1 MTAQMSVGAM
11 PPAEIQQDEPILQ
24 QDNQFERPGKAEDSW
39 SKSERY
45 ASERSRTDRP
55 NALSKSQRAYRVTG
69 MIDGREQTVSNLLNG
84 QTIEDSHIDCD
95 FCASQFDL
103 LDQSQCLLVKKK
115 MLR

>member
-24 QDNQFERPGKAEDSW
+24 QDNQFEGPGKAEDSW

-69 MIDGREQTVSNLLNG
+69 MIDGRE
-84 QTIEDSHIDCD
+84 
-95 FCASQFDL
+95 
-103 LDQSQCLLVKKK
+103 
-115 MLR
+115 